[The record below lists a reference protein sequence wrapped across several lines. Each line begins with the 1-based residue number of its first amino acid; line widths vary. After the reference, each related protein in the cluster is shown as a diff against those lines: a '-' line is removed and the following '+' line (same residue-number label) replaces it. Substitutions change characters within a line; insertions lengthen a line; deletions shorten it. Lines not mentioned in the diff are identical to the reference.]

1 MNEPCGPLTW
11 EYDGTSKD
19 ALASKKA
26 VLKKGKVY
34 TIAPMIA
41 DAQDHIYDS
50 GIIFGPNKPTLKEF
64 DFLPP
69 HEIEKPDL
77 FPRFPKLGKRELQKM
92 NWSSVSNEEF
102 SKEGINAMDL
112 DQVNPKRGHEK
123 RAFLDGNADWKS
135 MIQSNGFGTKA
146 AMTPRTGLLPD
157 HSLTPESMDEL
168 LQHGPTFSTEMKR
181 AFTM

>member
-1 MNEPCGPLTW
+1 
-11 EYDGTSKD
+11 
-19 ALASKKA
+19 
-26 VLKKGKVY
+26 
-34 TIAPMIA
+34 
-41 DAQDHIYDS
+41 
-50 GIIFGPNKPTLKEF
+50 
-64 DFLPP
+64 
-69 HEIEKPDL
+69 
-77 FPRFPKLGKRELQKM
+77 M

-112 DQVNPKRGHEK
+112 DQVNPKRHHEK
-123 RAFLDGNADWKS
+123 RAFRDGNADWKS
-135 MIQSNGFGTKA
+135 MIQSDGFGTKA

>member
-50 GIIFGPNKPTLKEF
+50 GIIIGPNKPTFKEI

-69 HEIEKPDL
+69 HEIEKPEL
-77 FPRFPKLGKRELQKM
+77 FPKFSKLGKRELQKM
-92 NWSSVSNEEF
+92 NGSSGGTEEF
-102 SKEGINAMDL
+102 SKESVNEMDL
-112 DQVNPKRGHEK
+112 DQVNPKRGDGK
-123 RAFLDGNADWKS
+123 RAFHDGNADWNS
-135 MIQSNGFGTKA
+135 RIQSDGFGTKA

-168 LQHGPTFSTEMKR
+168 LQHGATFSTEMKG